1 MTAALFGADELE
13 PRESRAGFRL
23 QRLEVLNWGTFDQSV
38 WALGLDGATGLL
50 TGDIGSGKSTLVD
63 AITTL
68 LLPSGR
74 IAYNKAA
81 GAESRERTLVSY
93 VRGHYKSERNEETG
107 ISRPVALRP
116 GNTYS
121 VILGVFANE
130 ALDSTVSL
138 AQVFWLREGEQQ
150 AQRVFLTADRGLH
163 VAEDLSGFGAES
175 ADVRKRLRT
184 LGHVHDSFKAYG
196 TDFRRRLGI
205 ESEQAMELFHQ
216 TVSMKSVGDLNDF
229 VRDHMLEPFDS
240 DQWVAQLIEHFDNLT
255 KAHEAVSRARAQ
267 LAQLDP
273 LLADCDAYDQHVG
286 RAHHLTTLRHALPS
300 ALDEIRADLLEDSI
314 RSWQASM
321 DSLRGDHHRLSEA
334 LRAHRERQTQ
344 LVLQRAGYGGDRL
357 EQIAKERRSAEVQRE
372 TRYSRHREVTAL
384 LQRLGLEPVD
394 SPTTLAAR
402 LTLATGRMDALD
414 ADDAELQAARDRA
427 AVGREKLEEA
437 AGEVNAELLSLQQR
451 RTNIPRR
458 SQELRSAMCEELGIN
473 LDLVPFAGELLQVRP
488 EHGEWEGVAE
498 RVLRGFALSLLVP
511 NEQYNSVASWING
524 RHLGARIVY
533 YRVGANTVRRPD
545 RSDTGLLLCDTV
557 EISTDTP
564 HFAWLEAE
572 LAHRGDQVCATTLE
586 EFRRSDRAVTAQ
598 GQVKGIGGRHEK
610 DDRHRID
617 DRAQW
622 VLGWSNQGKIDLLL
636 ARAGELQRDLAKA
649 STLRGELE
657 ARDRDLRAR
666 RGDLEA
672 LRRVT
677 DFTELDY
684 QSSVNLVAS
693 LDAETRQI
701 EAASDALRGIGE
713 ALDDIE
719 RLIAECDRERSDVQD
734 RIGHAR
740 TKAEDHTASLER
752 IRSSLSAPDAV
763 LLDPVREQL
772 RARLGA
778 LPTDLGAVDAL
789 QQAHREQLDREL
801 EETERQQRLAL
812 ARGVKRMGQ
821 FRADYPLETQEV
833 DAAIESAE
841 EFRSLHA
848 RISKDDLPRFE
859 AQFKDYLNTNTIRDV
874 ASFFAQLNMQVS
886 LINERIDTIN
896 ESLTGIDYN
905 PGRYIRL
912 DGQRTSNQ
920 DVRAFISDLRAC
932 TEGALADETE
942 QYGEAKFL
950 QVKRLI
956 ERFKGREGLTE
967 LDRTW
972 TRRVTDVRNWFTFS
986 ASERWRTD
994 DTEHETYT
1002 DSGGKSGGQKEK
1014 LAYTIL
1020 AASLAYQFK
1029 LDWGSFR
1036 SKTFRFVVIDEAFG
1050 RGSDEST
1057 RFALSLFER
1066 LGLQLLIVTPLQKIH
1081 VIEPFVSAVG
1091 YVSNTSGSSSHLQ
1104 TLTIEEYHHRKAIH
1118 DRLAITEIPV
1128 VDIDAAHDHAG
1139 GAA

>member
-1 MTAALFGADELE
+1 VTTALFGAAELE

-38 WALGLDGATGLL
+38 WTLSLDGTTGLL

-81 GAESRERTLVSY
+81 GAENRERTLTSY

-107 ISRPVALRP
+107 VSRPVALRP

-138 AQVFWLREGEQQ
+138 AQVFWLRENEQQ
-150 AQRVFLTADRGLH
+150 VQRVFVTADRGLSI
-163 VAEDLSGFGAES
+163 AADLSGFGAES

-196 TDFRRRLGI
+196 SDFRRRLGI

-229 VRDHMLEPFDS
+229 VRDHMLEPFES

-267 LAQLDP
+267 LALLDP
-273 LLADCDAYDQHVG
+273 LLADCDAYDQQV
-286 RAHHLTTLRHALPS
+286 RQAQHLTTLRHVLPY
-300 ALDEIRADLLEDSI
+300 ALDEIRADLLGESI
-314 RSWQASM
+314 RSWRAEVE
-321 DSLRGDHHRLSEA
+321 SLEAEQHRLTEVLA
-334 LRAHRERQTQ
+334 EHQERKTQ
-344 LVLQRAGYGGDRL
+344 LAIERAGYGGDRL
-357 EQIAKERRSAEVQRE
+357 EQIARERRTAEAQRE
-372 TRYSRHREVTAL
+372 TRQARHREVTAL
-384 LQRLGLEPVD
+384 LQRLGLEPAD
-394 SPTTLAAR
+394 SPATLAAR
-402 LTLATGRMDALD
+402 LTVVAGRIDDLD
-414 ADDAELQAARDRA
+414 NDDASLQVARDRA
-427 AVGREKLEEA
+427 AVEREKLEA
-437 AGEVNAELLSLQQR
+437 DAHEVNAELRSLEQR

-458 SQELRSAMCEELGIN
+458 SQELRTALCEELDIE
-473 LDLVPFAGELLQVRP
+473 LDAVPFAGELLQVRP
-488 EHGEWEGVAE
+488 EHAEWEGVAE
-498 RVLRGFALSLLVP
+498 RVLHGFALSLLVP
-511 NEQYNSVASWING
+511 NEHYTAVASWING
-524 RHLGARIVY
+524 RHLGARVVY
-533 YRVGANTVRRPD
+533 YRVGASTVRRPD
-545 RSDTGLLLCDTV
+545 RGDAGLLLCDTV

-564 HFAWLEAE
+564 HYAWLESE
-572 LAHRGDQVCATTLE
+572 IAHRADQVCATTLE
-586 EFRRSDRAVTAQ
+586 EFRRADRAVTAQ
-598 GQVKGIGGRHEK
+598 GQVKGLGGRHEK

-617 DRAQW
+617 DRSQW
-622 VLGWSNQGKIDLLL
+622 VLGWSNQAKVDLLL
-636 ARAGELQRDLAKA
+636 ARASELHLGLAEA
-649 STLRGELE
+649 TSLRGRLE
-657 ARDRDLRAR
+657 AQGRELRSR

-672 LRRVT
+672 LSRVT
-677 DFTELDY
+677 EFTELDY
-684 QSSVNLVAS
+684 LTSVNLVAA
-693 LDAETRQI
+693 LEAEARAI
-701 EAASDALRGIGE
+701 EASSDALRRVGE
-713 ALDDIE
+713 ALDEVE
-719 RLIAECDRERSDVQD
+719 RAITETDGRRSDTQS
-734 RIGHAR
+734 RLGQAR
-740 TKAEDHTASLER
+740 TKVEDQATLLER
-752 IRSSLSAPDAV
+752 IQARLVSLEVD
-763 LLDPVREQL
+763 LDDVRDL
-772 RARLGA
+772 MRARLGA
-778 LPTDLGAVDAL
+778 IPSELAAIDCLE
-789 QQAHREQLDREL
+789 QAQRDGLDRDLDEA
-801 EETERQQRLAL
+801 ERLKQRSI
-812 ARGVKRMGQ
+812 ARAVKRMGQ
-821 FRADYPLETQEV
+821 FRADYPLETLEI
-833 DAAIESAE
+833 DADIESAE
-841 EFRSLHA
+841 EFRTLHA

-874 ASFFAQLNMQVS
+874 ASFFAQLNMQVDQ
-886 LINERIDTIN
+886 INDRIATIN

-920 DVRAFISDLRAC
+920 DVRTFITDLRAC
-932 TEGALADETE
+932 TAGALEEETE
-942 QYGEAKFL
+942 HYGEAKFL

-986 ASERWRTD
+986 ASERWRAD
-994 DTEHETYT
+994 DSEHETYT

-1029 LDWGSFR
+1029 LDWGSAR

-1057 RFALSLFER
+1057 RFALSLFQQ

-1091 YVSNTSGSSSHLQ
+1091 YVSNSSGSSSHLQ
-1104 TLTIEEYHHRKAIH
+1104 TLTIEEYHQRKAAH
-1118 DRLAITEIPV
+1118 ALLALTEV
-1128 VDIDAAHDHAG
+1128 SDGDALVGEAG
-1139 GAA
+1139 GLA